1 MSIINNQQ
9 SYANTIK
16 YCEDNPEATLGDVVQ
31 NCVKPAM
38 EKVFGSVAYAIN
50 SVEYPCVLL
59 PSSDG
64 VMSASYSPCIVFE
77 ANSTL
82 IMANGSDCRV
92 RFGLMDIGT
101 RNTKQMNQAW
111 EHQTPTSDSANGY
124 VSVRLKNTNL
134 VFNARDIDRGYQFG
148 YYPINTTAIVLG
160 SMVCKVLSGKD
171 VITGD
176 KTDVLIAEMHANE
189 SSMLLT
195 YYKPSSDSIFSSYL
209 ERWKLPTQNV
219 CANMYEFN
227 DGNITVDNYY
237 ICFPGSQH
245 ILKPLCIWDSN
256 VTSPDMWSSP
266 VTINGSKFK
275 LSIQPG
281 AGSGGNNNIT
291 LAVKVQ

>member
-9 SYANTIK
+9 SYANKIK
-16 YCEDNPEATLGDVVQ
+16 DCEDNPEATLGDVVQ

-50 SVEYPCVLL
+50 SAEYPCVLL
-59 PSSDG
+59 PTSDG
-64 VMSASYSPCIVFE
+64 NMSASYSPCIVFE
-77 ANSTL
+77 AKSTL
-82 IMANGSDCRV
+82 IMANGPDCRV
-92 RFGLMDIGT
+92 GFGLMDIGT
-101 RNTKQMNQAW
+101 RNTKQMEQAW
-111 EHQTPTSDSANGY
+111 GHQTPVGGLANGY
-124 VSVRLKNTNL
+124 VSVGLKTTGL

-148 YYPINTTAIVLG
+148 YYPINTTDIVLG

-176 KTDVLIAEMHANE
+176 KTDVLIAEMYATAKG
-189 SSMLLT
+189 MLLT
-195 YYKPSSDSIFSSYL
+195 YYKPSSDSIFSSSL
-209 ERWKLPTQNV
+209 RRWELPTQNV

-237 ICFPGSQH
+237 ICFPGSQQ
-245 ILKPLCIWDSN
+245 ILQPLCIWDSN
-256 VTSPDMWSSP
+256 VTSPNMWSSP

-275 LSIQPG
+275 LTIQPG
-281 AGSGGNNNIT
+281 AGSGGSSNIT

>member
-9 SYANTIK
+9 SYANTVK

-50 SVEYPCVLL
+50 SVENPCVLL
-59 PSSDG
+59 PTSDG
-64 VMSASYSPCIVFE
+64 NMSASYSPCIVFE
-77 ANSTL
+77 AKSTL
-82 IMANGSDCRV
+82 IVADGSDCRV

-101 RNTKQMNQAW
+101 RHTKQMNQAW
-111 EHQTPTSDSANGY
+111 EHQTPTSSSANGY
-124 VSVRLKNTNL
+124 VSVRLKNSGL

-148 YYPINTTAIVLG
+148 YYPSVNTAIVLG

-176 KTDVLIAEMHANE
+176 KTDVLIAEMHSTE
-189 SSMLLT
+189 RGMLLT
-195 YYKPSSDSIFSSYL
+195 YYKPSSNSIFSSSI
-209 ERWKLPTQNV
+209 ERWELPTQNV

-237 ICFPGSQH
+237 MCFPGSQH
-245 ILKPLCIWDSN
+245 ILKPLCKWNSN

-281 AGSGGNNNIT
+281 AGSGGSSNIT
-291 LAVKVQ
+291 LAMKVQ

>member
-9 SYANTIK
+9 SYANTAK
-16 YCEDNPEATLGDVVQ
+16 YCKDNPEATLGDVVQ

-50 SVEYPCVLL
+50 SVENPCVLL
-59 PSSDG
+59 PTSDG
-64 VMSASYSPCIVFE
+64 DMSASYSPCIVFE
-77 ANSTL
+77 AKSTL
-82 IMANGSDCRV
+82 IMANGKDCSI

-101 RNTKQMNQAW
+101 RNTKQMDQAW
-111 EHQTPTSDSANGY
+111 EHQTPTSGSSNNY
-124 VSVRLKNTNL
+124 VSVILKNSGL

-148 YYPINTTAIVLG
+148 YYPSVNTTILLG

-176 KTDVLIAEMHANE
+176 KIDVLIAEGHSNNDRMF
-189 SSMLLT
+189 LT
-195 YYKPSSDSIFSSYL
+195 YYKPSTDSIFSSSI
-209 ERWKLPTQNV
+209 ERWLLPNQKA

-237 ICFPGSQH
+237 MCFPGSQQ

-281 AGSGGNNNIT
+281 AGSGGSSNIT

>member
-9 SYANTIK
+9 SYANTVK
-16 YCEDNPEATLGDVVQ
+16 YCEDNPETTLGDVVQ

-38 EKVFGSVAYAIN
+38 EKVFGSVDYATN
-50 SVEYPCVLL
+50 SGGYPCVLL
-59 PSSDG
+59 PTSDG
-64 VMSASYSPCIVFE
+64 NMSASYSPCIVFE

-82 IMANGSDCRV
+82 IMANGPECRV
-92 RFGLMDIGT
+92 RFGLMDIRT
-101 RNTKQMNQAW
+101 RNTKQMDQAW
-111 EHQTPTSDSANGY
+111 EHQGPTGGSANGY
-124 VSVRLKNTNL
+124 VSVRLKNTGL

-148 YYPINTTAIVLG
+148 YYPITTTAIVLG

-176 KTDVLIAEMHANE
+176 KTDVLIAEMHATE
-189 SSMLLT
+189 RSMLLT
-195 YYKPSSDSIFSSYL
+195 YYKPSSDSIFSSSL
-209 ERWKLPTQNV
+209 GKWQLPTQNV

-237 ICFPGSQH
+237 ICFPDSQQ

-281 AGSGGNNNIT
+281 AGSSGNSNIT

>member
-50 SVEYPCVLL
+50 SAEYPCVLL
-59 PSSDG
+59 PTSDG
-64 VMSASYSPCIVFE
+64 NMSASYSPCIVFE
-77 ANSTL
+77 AKSTL
-82 IMANGSDCRV
+82 IMANGPDCRV

-101 RNTKQMNQAW
+101 RNTKQMEQAW
-111 EHQTPTSDSANGY
+111 GHQTPTGGLANGY
-124 VSVRLKNTNL
+124 VSVRLKNVGL

-148 YYPINTTAIVLG
+148 YYPSVNTDIVLG

-176 KTDVLIAEMHANE
+176 KTDVLIAEMYATAKG
-189 SSMLLT
+189 MLLT
-195 YYKPSSDSIFSSYL
+195 YYKPSSDSIFSNSL
-209 ERWKLPTQNV
+209 GKWELPTQNV

-237 ICFPGSQH
+237 ICFPGSQQ
-245 ILKPLCIWDSN
+245 ILQPLCIWDSN
-256 VTSPDMWSSP
+256 VTSPNMWSSP

-281 AGSGGNNNIT
+281 AGSSGSSNIT

>member
-9 SYANTIK
+9 SYANTAK
-16 YCEDNPEATLGDVVQ
+16 YCEDNPETTLGDVVQ

-38 EKVFGSVAYAIN
+38 EKVFGSVAYTIN

-59 PSSDG
+59 PTSDG
-64 VMSASYSPCIVFE
+64 NMSASYSPCIVFE
-77 ANSTL
+77 AKSTL
-82 IMANGSDCRV
+82 IMTNGPECRV
-92 RFGLMDIGT
+92 SFGLMDIRT
-101 RNTKQMNQAW
+101 RNTKQMKQAW
-111 EHQTPTSDSANGY
+111 EYQGPTGRSANGY
-124 VSVRLKNTNL
+124 VSVSLKNIGL

-148 YYPINTTAIVLG
+148 YYPITTTAIVLG

-176 KTDVLIAEMHANE
+176 KTDVLIAEMRATE

-195 YYKPSSDSIFSSYL
+195 YYKPSSDSIFSSSL
-209 ERWKLPTQNV
+209 GRWELPTQNV

-237 ICFPGSQH
+237 ICFPGSQQ

-281 AGSGGNNNIT
+281 AGGGGSNNIT

>member
-9 SYANTIK
+9 SYAHTAK

-59 PSSDG
+59 PTSDG
-64 VMSASYSPCIVFE
+64 NMSASYSPCIVFE
-77 ANSTL
+77 AKSTL
-82 IMANGSDCRV
+82 IMANGPDCRI

-101 RNTKQMNQAW
+101 RNTKQMDQAW
-111 EHQTPTSDSANGY
+111 EHQTPTSGSANGY
-124 VSVRLKNTNL
+124 VSVRLKNSGL

-148 YYPINTTAIVLG
+148 CYPSVNTAIVLG

-176 KTDVLIAEMHANE
+176 KTDVLIAEGYSNDRNMF
-189 SSMLLT
+189 LT
-195 YYKPSSDSIFSSYL
+195 YYKPSTDSIFSSSL
-209 ERWKLPTQNV
+209 RKWELPTQNV

-237 ICFPGSQH
+237 ICFPGSQQ

-281 AGSGGNNNIT
+281 AGSVGSSNIT

>member
-9 SYANTIK
+9 SYANTVK
-16 YCEDNPEATLGDVVQ
+16 YCEDNPETTLGDVVQ

-38 EKVFGSVAYAIN
+38 EKVFGSVAYTIN
-50 SVEYPCVLL
+50 SVKYPCVLL
-59 PSSDG
+59 PTSDG
-64 VMSASYSPCIVFE
+64 NMSASYSPCIVFE
-77 ANSTL
+77 AKSTL
-82 IMANGSDCRV
+82 IMANVPDCRV

-101 RNTKQMNQAW
+101 RNTKQMDQAC
-111 EHQTPTSDSANGY
+111 EYQSPTGGSANGY
-124 VSVRLKNTNL
+124 VSVRLKNIGL

-148 YYPINTTAIVLG
+148 YYPITTTAIVLG

-176 KTDVLIAEMHANE
+176 ITDVLIAEGY
-189 SSMLLT
+189 SSDKNMFLT
-195 YYKPSSDSIFSSYL
+195 YYKPSTDSIFSSPL
-209 ERWKLPTQNV
+209 RRWELPTQNV

-237 ICFPGSQH
+237 ICFPGSQQ
-245 ILKPLCIWDSN
+245 ILKPLSIWDSN

-281 AGSGGNNNIT
+281 AGSGGSSNIT

>member
-9 SYANTIK
+9 SCAYTAK

-50 SVEYPCVLL
+50 SVGNPCVLL

-101 RNTKQMNQAW
+101 RNTKQMEQAW
-111 EHQTPTSDSANGY
+111 GCQGPTSGAVNNY
-124 VSVRLKNTNL
+124 VSVRLKTTGL
-134 VFNARDIDRGYQFG
+134 VFNARDIDRWYQFG
-148 YYPINTTAIVLG
+148 YYPTTTTAIVLG

-176 KTDVLIAEMHANE
+176 KTDVLIAEMHANG

-195 YYKPSSDSIFSSYL
+195 YYKPSSDSIFSSSL
-209 ERWKLPTQNV
+209 GKWELPTQNV

>member
-1 MSIINNQQ
+1 MNIINNQQ
-9 SYANTIK
+9 SYANTAK

-50 SVEYPCVLL
+50 SEGYPCVLL
-59 PSSDG
+59 PTSDG
-64 VMSASYSPCIVFE
+64 NMSASYSPCIVFE
-77 ANSTL
+77 AKSTS
-82 IMANGSDCRV
+82 IMVDGPNCRI

-101 RNTKQMNQAW
+101 RNTKQMDQAW
-111 EHQTPTSDSANGY
+111 AHQTPTGGSANGY
-124 VSVRLKNTNL
+124 VSVRLNTNNL

-148 YYPINTTAIVLG
+148 YYPISTTNIVLG

-176 KTDVLIAEMHANE
+176 KTDVLIAEMHATE
-189 SSMLLT
+189 RGMLLT
-195 YYKPSSDSIFSSYL
+195 YYKPSSDSIFSSSL
-209 ERWKLPTQNV
+209 RKWELPTQNV

-237 ICFPGSQH
+237 ICFPGSQQ

-281 AGSGGNNNIT
+281 AGSEGSSNIT

>member
-1 MSIINNQQ
+1 MNIINNQK
-9 SYANTIK
+9 SYANTVK

-50 SVEYPCVLL
+50 SVGYPCVLL
-59 PSSDG
+59 PTSDG
-64 VMSASYSPCIVFE
+64 NMSASYSPCIVFE
-77 ANSTL
+77 ATSTL
-82 IMANGSDCRV
+82 ILANESGCRV

-101 RNTKQMNQAW
+101 RNTKQMDQAW
-111 EHQTPTSDSANGY
+111 GHQTPTGGSVNGY
-124 VSVRLKNTNL
+124 VSVRLKTTGL

-148 YYPINTTAIVLG
+148 YYPINTTATVLG

-176 KTDVLIAEMHANE
+176 KTDVLIAEE
-189 SSMLLT
+189 RSSGRNMFLT
-195 YYKPSSDSIFSSYL
+195 YYKPSTDSIFSSSL
-209 ERWKLPTQNV
+209 IKWELPTQNV

-237 ICFPGSQH
+237 ICFPGSQQ

-281 AGSGGNNNIT
+281 AGSSGNDNIT